1 MSLAQILANVE
12 QLQKEQADI
21 YDSNQRFSEERLPI
35 EVPSGGGIFT
45 NRFENFAPRFG
56 GIADININPQLTEQ
70 ESIARFLE
78 TEGGDADIEDVT
90 RFQPQNIFQRSL
102 GFLEENPAASVGLG
116 ALLGGPVGALFG
128 LFSPKIREGVTS
140 LIDRFKPAPN
150 IPVRNI
156 GDTDMSRGVTTGTGQ
171 SVSDSDLSSIGD
183 TGFSEYSDPGTA
195 ASYEGSF

>member
-70 ESIARFLE
+70 ELIARFLE
-78 TEGGDADIEDVT
+78 TEGADVETNPFV
-90 RFQPQNIFQRSL
+90 QQNIFQRGL
-102 GFLEENPAASVGLG
+102 NFLQENPAARVGLG
-116 ALLGGPVGALFG
+116 AILGGPVGAIAGFFANKIGGGIMNAINNFRNRGRDVEIG
-128 LFSPKIREGVTS
+128 LPQVIQTGSDFVDEFS
-140 LIDRFKPAPN
+140 
-150 IPVRNI
+150 RN
-156 GDTDMSRGVTTGTGQ
+156 
-171 SVSDSDLSSIGD
+171 
-183 TGFSEYSDPGTA
+183 DPGTVGGSSFDTA
-195 ASYEGSF
+195 TGGTFGSSVDDASTFSDYS